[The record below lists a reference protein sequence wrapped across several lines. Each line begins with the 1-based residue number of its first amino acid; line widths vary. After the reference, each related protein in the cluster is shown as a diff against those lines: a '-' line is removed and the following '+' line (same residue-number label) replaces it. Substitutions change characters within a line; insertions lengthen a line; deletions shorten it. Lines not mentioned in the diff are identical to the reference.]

1 MDYIFG
7 VMFPNQNK
15 YQYFLA
21 NYEVNQGE
29 LVICNSPRG
38 LELGKIAT
46 LIKEY
51 TLPAEGEEIPF
62 TYIERIAS
70 EEDVENFKKNQDECL
85 TILKSVQEQSD
96 NLALGMKITS
106 TEYTLDRNKLI
117 ISFLAD
123 NRVDFRD
130 LLKVLASMYH
140 CRIELSQIGS
150 RDKAKMI
157 GGLGTCGLPLCCST
171 FLNEFDGI
179 SITMAKNQMLTLNI
193 PKLSGQCGKLICCLK
208 FEDEMYTEAKKDFP
222 RVGLRVKYEDNIYK
236 ITSFNIMTKIVRLEG
251 NNTILNLPLSQIED
265 KILYNY
271 NPNQNRQEKKDN
283 KNKDEKK

>member
-38 LELGKIAT
+38 LELGKITT

-140 CRIELSQIGS
+140 CRIELRQIGS

-208 FEDEMYTEAKKDFP
+208 FEDDFYTEAKKEFP
-222 RVGLRVKYEDNIYK
+222 AINTQFKYNGEDYK
-236 ITSFNIMTKIVRLEG
+236 VNSYNVLTKIVKISSVDNVEF
-251 NNTILNLPLSQIED
+251 LPLTEVKKYIKQSGSNNFKKPQQMN
-265 KILYNY
+265 K
-271 NPNQNRQEKKDN
+271 EKKN
-283 KNKDEKK
+283 G